1 MIADRKA
8 HGGGSRALHRT
19 SLAVALAV
27 GAGGAVLLAAELQEQ
42 TVAAWER
49 YLAATQQRVAAEL
62 DDGERF
68 LAVDFHEDGARFRRE
83 ALAGDVVIE
92 GMRTHDERG
101 ERIRVPKGSIN
112 HLVGVILVP
121 NAALNDMLDGLHDIP
136 PHELQEDV
144 LESRILARDGDTLEF
159 YMRVNLNAPMASAQF
174 NMEQDVEYV
183 RPGGDRAW
191 SRIEATRIAELE
203 DPGTPNE
210 REKPIGNDS
219 GYLWRMNLFWRY
231 EQVDGGVLVECE
243 QLTLSRGIPA
253 LARVF
258 LSPIINGAPR
268 DALEKT
274 LRSIAEHLGSPAPTD
289 AV

>member
-1 MIADRKA
+1 MADRHA
-8 HGGGSRALHRT
+8 HLAGRLALRR
-19 SLAVALAV
+19 VALAIALAIAAA
-27 GAGGAVLLAAELQEQ
+27 GAGLVAAELQEQ

-83 ALAGDVVIE
+83 ALAGRVVIE

-112 HLVGVILVP
+112 HLVGLILVP
-121 NAALNDMLDGLHDIP
+121 NAELNDMLDGLHDIP

-144 LESRILARDGDTLEF
+144 LDSRVLSRDGDAFEL
-159 YMRVNLNAPMASAQF
+159 YVRVDLNAPMASAQF
-174 NMEQDVEYV
+174 DIEQNVEYI

-203 DPGTPNE
+203 EPGTPNE

-231 EQVDGGVLVECE
+231 QQVDGGVLVECE

-253 LARVF
+253 LARFF
-258 LSPIINGAPR
+258 LAPIINGAPR

-274 LRSIAEHLGSPAPTD
+274 LVSVAEHLGAPAPTD
-289 AV
+289 AG